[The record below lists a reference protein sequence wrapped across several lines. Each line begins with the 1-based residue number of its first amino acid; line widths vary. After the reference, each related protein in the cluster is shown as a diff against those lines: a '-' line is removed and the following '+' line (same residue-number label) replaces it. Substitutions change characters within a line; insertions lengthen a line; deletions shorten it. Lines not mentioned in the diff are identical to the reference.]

1 MIVAERGIHTV
12 ELYWQVLSFAALQM
26 IVDDLYDQKRIY
38 LRKKNHLNTSR
49 VYDTANVFPDGII
62 MRIEQRYP
70 EPGGIRFI
78 INPYTLSSGKYVPEE
93 LYYPTMDPSIM
104 EHVLNVIKNTFND
117 REWKIDPQKLTLS
130 RVDLT
135 WNFYLSNE
143 IDLTEIIRLFK
154 HGQRKKTTKLDT
166 FQDKNKDQHSFRMRF
181 SDTTLTVYDKDFQ
194 VTQKGLR
201 VGDNAN
207 ILRVELSM
215 QRRAYM
221 RSLELKDRT
230 DISMDEVLYRLY
242 QKNYDLIHHYIDFL
256 CPCTGKH
263 LPYQKAV
270 KEIENQVN
278 QPDIR
283 EKMLYFLEKASRSNN
298 LCHAIEKTK
307 EQYHLGRKGID
318 RLLKRF
324 DEVDVNPITFQ
335 KDSKIKKFLCLRDMF

>member
-12 ELYWQVLSFAALQM
+12 ELYWQGLSFAALQM
-26 IVDDLYDQKRIY
+26 IVDDLYDQKQIY

-104 EHVLNVIKNTFND
+104 EHVLNVIKNTVND

-242 QKNYDLIHHYIDFL
+242 
-256 CPCTGKH
+256 
-263 LPYQKAV
+263 
-270 KEIENQVN
+270 
-278 QPDIR
+278 
-283 EKMLYFLEKASRSNN
+283 
-298 LCHAIEKTK
+298 
-307 EQYHLGRKGID
+307 
-318 RLLKRF
+318 
-324 DEVDVNPITFQ
+324 
-335 KDSKIKKFLCLRDMF
+335 

>member
-1 MIVAERGIHTV
+1 M
-12 ELYWQVLSFAALQM
+12 
-26 IVDDLYDQKRIY
+26 
-38 LRKKNHLNTSR
+38 
-49 VYDTANVFPDGII
+49 
-62 MRIEQRYP
+62 
-70 EPGGIRFI
+70 
-78 INPYTLSSGKYVPEE
+78 
-93 LYYPTMDPSIM
+93 
-104 EHVLNVIKNTFND
+104 
-117 REWKIDPQKLTLS
+117 
-130 RVDLT
+130 DLT

-298 LCHAIEKTK
+298 LCHAVEKTK

-335 KDSKIKKFLCLRDMF
+335 KDSKIEKFLCLRDMF